1 MPKILDYSRK
11 SSVLSGYGL
20 TGSSQPSG
28 VTGSVVSPGSSGPL
42 PMASLPKYQIVKGE
56 EVTILCIEDIGF
68 FKKGEFYDV
77 QLIGNFIL
85 SRDGFS
91 HVSIKEI
98 EEKCIWGD
106 KLRDYKLQQI
116 LNGTV

>member
-1 MPKILDYSRK
+1 MPKIFDYSRK

-28 VTGSVVSPGSSGPL
+28 VTGSVGSSG
-42 PMASLPKYQIVKGE
+42 IVKGE
-56 EVTILCIEDIGF
+56 KVTILCIEDIGF

>member
-1 MPKILDYSRK
+1 MKKIFISTTTALH
-11 SSVLSGYGL
+11 
-20 TGSSQPSG
+20 GS
-28 VTGSVVSPGSSGPL
+28 TGSVGSV
-42 PMASLPKYQIVKGE
+42 PKVGVK
-56 EVTILCIEDIGF
+56 TITLFCLEDIGF

-77 QLIGNFIL
+77 QLIGGFIM
-85 SRDGFS
+85 SKDGLS

-106 KLRDYKLQQI
+106 KLRDYKLQEI

>member
-1 MPKILDYSRK
+1 MARPLRK
-11 SSVLSGYGL
+11 LHGL
-20 TGSSQPSG
+20 TGSIPVSG
-28 VTGSVVSPGSSGPL
+28 LTGSVGGPGISGNPGL
-42 PMASLPKYQIVKGE
+42 PSTAKKI
-56 EVTILCIEDIGF
+56 TILCIEDVGF

-77 QLIGNFIL
+77 QLINSFIV
-85 SRDGFS
+85 SKDGLS

-106 KLRDYKLQQI
+106 KLRDYKLQEI

>member
-1 MPKILDYSRK
+1 MPKICK

-20 TGSSQPSG
+20 TSSSQVSG
-28 VTGSVVSPGSSGPL
+28 PTGSVGGPGISGNPGTPPAKITL
-42 PMASLPKYQIVKGE
+42 
-56 EVTILCIEDIGF
+56 LCLEDIGF

-77 QLIGNFIL
+77 QLIGGFIISKDGL
-85 SRDGFS
+85 SAETRKFS
-91 HVSIKEI
+91 IDAKIVSIKEI

-106 KLRDYKLQQI
+106 KLRDYKLQEI

>member
-1 MPKILDYSRK
+1 MPKIFDYSRK

-28 VTGSVVSPGSSGPL
+28 LTGSVVSPGSSG
-42 PMASLPKYQIVKGE
+42 SLPIVKGE